1 MRIPVIVRAA
11 VIVIALLS
19 LFWLPWSISLILMFF
34 SGLVFPPLA
43 LALGVLADLLY
54 YPGHGLPWAT
64 LDGLVL
70 ALISAAVRHFVK
82 TRIM

>member
-1 MRIPVIVRAA
+1 MQVPLPVRVA
-11 VIVIALLS
+11 VVGLALLS
-19 LFWLPWSISLILMFF
+19 LFWFPWPVSLILLFL
-34 SGLVFPPLA
+34 SGLVFPPAA

-54 YPGHGLPWAT
+54 YPGSGLPWGT
-64 LDGLVL
+64 IWGLIL